1 MWNLKS
7 NLLSPLLYP
16 SSLDTLRSYWSQG
29 NLIIIIRRENVALGI
44 PDKLF
49 CIGDSIILQVIG
61 ELNMLP
67 ILVLACRMC
76 PKNIEGT
83 MYALIM
89 STLNLGSLLST

>member
-16 SSLDTLRSYWSQG
+16 SSLDTLKSYWSQG

>member
-1 MWNLKS
+1 M
-7 NLLSPLLYP
+7 
-16 SSLDTLRSYWSQG
+16 DTLKSYWSQG

>member
-1 MWNLKS
+1 MWNLRS

-16 SSLDTLRSYWSQG
+16 SSLDTLKSYWSQG

>member
-1 MWNLKS
+1 MCNLKS

>member
-29 NLIIIIRRENVALGI
+29 NLIIIICRENVALGI

-49 CIGDSIILQVIG
+49 CIGDSIILQIIG

>member
-1 MWNLKS
+1 MWNFRS

-16 SSLDTLRSYWSQG
+16 SSLDTLKSYWSQG

>member
-1 MWNLKS
+1 MW

-16 SSLDTLRSYWSQG
+16 SSLDTLKSYWSQG